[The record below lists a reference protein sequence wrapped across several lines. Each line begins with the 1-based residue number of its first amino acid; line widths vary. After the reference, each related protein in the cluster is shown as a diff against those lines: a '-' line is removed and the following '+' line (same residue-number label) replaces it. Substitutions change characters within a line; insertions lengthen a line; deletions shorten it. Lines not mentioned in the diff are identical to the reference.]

1 MAKNYIVVTDTVDN
15 ADALATDMASAISS
29 DTIPARL
36 IEPIRDEAE
45 LPTFRHYMLE
55 EDEVANLK
63 NDPRVQIV
71 ELNPY
76 DNQSQ
81 KNMKYLYICNHCGCK
96 WKNNL

>member
-1 MAKNYIVVTDTVDN
+1 MAKNYIVVTDTADN
-15 ADALATDMASAISS
+15 ADALATDMLSAISS

-55 EDEVANLK
+55 EDEVANLR

-76 DNQSQ
+76 DNEDIQDEFISVFMCW
-81 KNMKYLYICNHCGCK
+81 NRFF
-96 WKNNL
+96 